1 MARYLS
7 RFLDYLGGLNDV
19 YMVTAKQA
27 IEWTKNPTNTAGAAE
42 TFACPALEPAA
53 CTKNT
58 CKMQKP
64 NEGERIM
71 VTCVACPPNYPW
83 LGNPMGQ

>member
-1 MARYLS
+1 MRSLL

-19 YMVTAKQA
+19 YVVTAKQA
-27 IEWTKNPTNTAGAAE
+27 IEWTKNPTNTAGAAN
-42 TFACPALEPAA
+42 TFACPALEPAT

-58 CKMQKP
+58 CKLQKP

-71 VTCVACPPNYPW
+71 VTCVPCPPNYPW
-83 LGNPMGQ
+83 LGNPTGQ